1 MPTPNPYWFRAK
13 RVGWGWGAPAS
24 PAGWIFFTVWV
35 LALAVGMHGLRRY
48 MPLGPLAFFAVM
60 TAVLVLVCRWK
71 GEPLS

>member
-1 MPTPNPYWFRAK
+1 
-13 RVGWGWGAPAS
+13 
-24 PAGWIFFTVWV
+24 
-35 LALAVGMHGLRRY
+35 MHGLRRY